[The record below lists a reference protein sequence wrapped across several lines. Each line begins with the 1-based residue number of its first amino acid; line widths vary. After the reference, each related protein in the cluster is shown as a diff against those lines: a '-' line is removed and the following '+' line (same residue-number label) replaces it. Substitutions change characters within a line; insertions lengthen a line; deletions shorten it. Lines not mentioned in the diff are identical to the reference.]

1 MTFINFDRVAEVY
14 DLSRPVPK
22 DLITFFKNELLSY
35 LNERFECKIYRVLSI
50 GIGSGRVESTLSS
63 STLTLFGLD
72 ISMKMLQQIRK
83 KGYMQQHF
91 ILGNCLHLPFRSSFH
106 LAVMIHVT
114 HLIPNTHQL
123 IKEIKQV
130 CSDILVGELYT
141 SLYENSLFK
150 IYTSKL
156 KELGWNKES
165 LGLKGQEF
173 QDSMVERGYTV
184 VVKEKEIQTKIS
196 LNLIYS
202 ILKNQYLSS
211 FWSVPDNY
219 HKRAMQTLDDF
230 IEKQD
235 ITLDSSIQVPA
246 RAVLRFFSLK

>member
-130 CSDILVGELYT
+130 CSDI
-141 SLYENSLFK
+141 
-150 IYTSKL
+150 
-156 KELGWNKES
+156 ES